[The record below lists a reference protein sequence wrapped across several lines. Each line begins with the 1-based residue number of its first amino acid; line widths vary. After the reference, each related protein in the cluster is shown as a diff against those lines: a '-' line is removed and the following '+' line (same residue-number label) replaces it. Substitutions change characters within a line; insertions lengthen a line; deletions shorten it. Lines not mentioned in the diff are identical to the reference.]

1 MKCTKCGKEEILPF
15 RCAYCNQY
23 FCSTHRLPEQ
33 HDCPAIHLA
42 RSPVETSII
51 ESRVRRESSQEWVTA
66 RPVKE
71 VTARLR
77 VSYLLR
83 SEALHLVVGTL
94 LVMGVGLSLLGF
106 GIGINVNVYDIYYF
120 ILISL
125 GFALSFLLH
134 ELAHRFVGLR
144 KGFLARFKL
153 NPIGAIITAVSIFLP
168 IKFVAP
174 GAVVIRGFSNLRDLC
189 MIALA
194 GPLANIV
201 LALGILSS
209 SIILSGY
216 SFMVVQGL
224 RTLGLLN
231 AYIALFNLIPFGPLD
246 GLKIFSY
253 SKAYWITL
261 FGLSVALFI
270 FFNYGFFIILR

>member
-23 FCSTHRLPEQ
+23 FCSAHRLPEQ
-33 HDCPAIHLA
+33 HDCPAIYLA
-42 RSPVETSII
+42 RSPVETSIV
-51 ESRVRRESSQEWVTA
+51 ESRAGRERSQEWVAA
-66 RPVKE
+66 RPVRE
-71 VTARLR
+71 VTSRLR

-83 SEALHLVVGTL
+83 SEALHLTVGTL
-94 LVMGVGLSLLGF
+94 LVMGVGLSLLG
-106 GIGINVNVYDIYYF
+106 IGIDINVYDIYY
-120 ILISL
+120 IVLISL
-125 GFALSFLLH
+125 GFALSFLIH

-144 KGFLARFKL
+144 RGYLARFKL
-153 NPIGAIITAVSIFLP
+153 NTIGVIVTAVSIFLP

-174 GAVVIRGFSNLRDLC
+174 GAVVIRGFSSLRDLC
-189 MIALA
+189 IVALA
-194 GPLANIV
+194 GPLANIL
-201 LALGILSS
+201 LALGILPL

-216 SFMVVQGL
+216 SVMVVLGL

-231 AYIALFNLIPFGPLD
+231 AYIALFNLIPLGPLD

-270 FFNYGFFIILR
+270 IFNYGFFIIIRK

>member
-51 ESRVRRESSQEWVTA
+51 ESRVRRERSQEWVTA

-83 SEALHLVVGTL
+83 SEALHLAVGTL
-94 LVMGVGLSLLGF
+94 LVMGVGQSLLGF
-106 GIGINVNVYDIYYF
+106 GIGINVNVHDIYYF

-174 GAVVIRGFSNLRDLC
+174 GAVVIRGFSNLKDLC

-253 SKAYWITL
+253 SKAYWIIL

>member
-51 ESRVRRESSQEWVTA
+51 ESRVRRERSQEWVTA

-83 SEALHLVVGTL
+83 SEALHLAVGTL
-94 LVMGVGLSLLGF
+94 LVMGVGQSLLGF
-106 GIGINVNVYDIYYF
+106 GIGINVNVHDIYYF

-174 GAVVIRGFSNLRDLC
+174 GAVVIRGFSNLKDLC

-201 LALGILSS
+201 LALCILSS

-253 SKAYWITL
+253 SKAYWIIL